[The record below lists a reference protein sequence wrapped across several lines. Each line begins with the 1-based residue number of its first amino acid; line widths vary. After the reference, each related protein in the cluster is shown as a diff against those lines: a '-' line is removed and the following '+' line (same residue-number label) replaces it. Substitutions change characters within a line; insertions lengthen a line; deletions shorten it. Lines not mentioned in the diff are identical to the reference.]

1 MIAKG
6 SRQFA
11 RDYMPPLSEQALSL
25 AHVLALVRSKAATT
39 RPDVARVSGY
49 GRTVVTER
57 LGQLI
62 DAGLVEEGPTSSIPR
77 GRAPRQLSFR
87 PDAGAILTAE
97 VEANEITVGV
107 TDLEGRIVATLQVPH
122 VLTPDADSA
131 IAALD
136 EALDASLRRAGIPRE
151 KVWGIGLGVPFPVDY
166 ATSRPIATPGW
177 SAWDGYQLREH
188 LEQRFGAPTWADND
202 VNLMA
207 LGELRSGLARGVED
221 FVYVRVGRGIGGGIV
236 SGGRLH
242 RGAQGA
248 AGALGHIKVVENS
261 SIICRCGSTGCLQ
274 TVASGG
280 ALLAATTKLAVTGVS
295 PILQRQLGLRG
306 QLEYED
312 IAMAALEG
320 DANANLALE
329 TSAEFLGTA
338 IAMIVNLHNPAL
350 VLLGGPVVGLTGAY
364 LANVRG
370 TVLRK
375 ALPLATRDLRIEISP
390 LGDQTGLMGAAAMVV
405 DELFDPGRLDRWI
418 ERGTPRALTSSGTPD
433 YRSSQ
438 SPASTAVW

>member
-1 MIAKG
+1 MVAMNNNA
-6 SRQFA
+6 QA
-11 RDYMPPLSEQALSL
+11 VPAPPSEQASSL
-25 AHVLALVRSKAATT
+25 AHVLALVRGKAAIT
-39 RPDVARVSGY
+39 RPDVARISGY

-77 GRAPRQLSFR
+77 GRAPRLLRFR

-97 VEANEITVGV
+97 VEANDLSVGI
-107 TDLEGRIVATLQVPH
+107 TDLDGRILSTRQVPH
-122 VLTPDADSA
+122 VLTPDADIA

-136 EALDASLRRAGIPRE
+136 EAFDEALRDANMSRE

-166 ATSRPIATPGW
+166 PTSRPIATPGW
-177 SAWDGYQLREH
+177 SAWDGYQLRDH
-188 LEQRFGAPTWADND
+188 LERRFGAPTWVDND

-207 LGELRSGLARGVED
+207 LGELRSGLARGVDD

-261 SIICRCGSTGCLQ
+261 SIVCRCGSTGCLQ

-280 ALLAATTKLAVTGVS
+280 ALLAATTRLAITGVS
-295 PILQRQLGLRG
+295 PILQRQLGKRG

-312 IAMAALEG
+312 IAKAALEG
-320 DANANLALE
+320 DVNASMALE
-329 TSAEFLGTA
+329 TSAQFLGTA
-338 IAMIVNLHNPAL
+338 IAMIVNIHNPAL
-350 VLLGGPVVGLTGAY
+350 VLLGGPVVELTGAY

-375 ALPLATRDLRIEISP
+375 ALPLATRDLRIETSP
-390 LGDQTGLMGAAAMVV
+390 LGDRTGLMGAAAMVV
-405 DELFDPGRLDRWI
+405 DELFSPSRLGHWI
-418 ERGTPRALTSSGTPD
+418 ERGTPRVLTTDGAAD
-433 YRSSQ
+433 YRSSN
-438 SPASTAVW
+438 SPANTAVW